1 MHPMSSAVQ
10 CIAVQYSAL
19 SLNNF
24 AYEITKEYNT
34 EGREKEYDG
43 HEAEHC

>member
-10 CIAVQYSAL
+10 CSAV

-24 AYEITKEYNT
+24 TNEITKEYYT
-34 EGREKEYDG
+34 EGREKEYDS